1 MCEHKDGLHII
12 EDQILVEIIDPVTG
26 EVLPDGEKGEIVY
39 TTLTKRSRP
48 MIRFRSGDIGWVNRN
63 KCECGRTMTRIYISG
78 RKDEMFIVSAVNVFP
93 SDIEYIVRKD
103 SGLSGEY
110 RIRAYDENYTTKY
123 EVSVERVFGS
133 DEPFDQIASRVEN
146 ALKTHTG
153 VRPARVLVYDTD
165 KLGASGEH
173 KVKRF
178 IDERTSTAEAV
189 EVLHEA
195 EEHAAHKKD

>member
-1 MCEHKDGLHII
+1 MT
-12 EDQILVEIIDPVTG
+12 PVPTG
-26 EVLPDGEKGEIVY
+26 A
-39 TTLTKRSRP
+39 
-48 MIRFRSGDIGWVNRN
+48 IGWVDRPT
-63 KCECGRTMTRIYISG
+63 CQCGRTHARIHISG

-93 SDIEYIVRKD
+93 SDIEYIVRQDK
-103 SGLSGEY
+103 GLTGEY
-110 RIRAYDENYTTKY
+110 RIRAYDENHTTKY
-123 EVSVERVFGS
+123 EVSVERALGS
-133 DEPFDQIASRVEN
+133 DEPFDQIAKRVEL

-153 VRPARVLVYDTD
+153 VRPTRVIVFDTD

-195 EEHAAHKKD
+195 EAHAAEKKED